1 MSEYSN
7 ILMVMSS
14 FGGMIVGSSL
24 TLFFILDV
32 LKNNDD
38 FITFSAKDILP
49 LLDNCNVSVV

>member
-7 ILMVMSS
+7 ILIVLSS
-14 FGGMIVGSSL
+14 FGGMLVGSSL

-32 LKNNDD
+32 LKNKND
-38 FITFSAKDILP
+38 FITFNADDILP